1 MASSNISSFY
11 KREQP
16 EKNDMHIYSE
26 YLTRQYLAMQIAVEH
41 VKVFKTK
48 QMVML
53 KQKAMYM

>member
-26 YLTRQYLAMQIAVEH
+26 YLTRQYFAIS
-41 VKVFKTK
+41 K
-48 QMVML
+48 
-53 KQKAMYM
+53 